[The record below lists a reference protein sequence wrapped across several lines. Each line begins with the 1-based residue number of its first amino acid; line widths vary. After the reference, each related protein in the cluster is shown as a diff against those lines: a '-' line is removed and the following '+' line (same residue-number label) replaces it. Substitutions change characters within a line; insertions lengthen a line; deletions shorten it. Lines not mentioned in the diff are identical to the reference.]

1 VTLLNRQQNPIF
13 LSSSVGYGL
22 MLSFY
27 VTGLYH
33 SVQSFLFYLFIIISL
48 ENKLLEPICMLLLM
62 LEGLK
67 RRGAYRSGPISF
79 VSIGPHL
86 QKVMTVTN
94 RSKRAFFLGTFH
106 ILTIVCGEKKVTLCT
121 KYNLGYFFLKNY
133 FLNFHVFIYY

>member
-1 VTLLNRQQNPIF
+1 
-13 LSSSVGYGL
+13 

-48 ENKLLEPICMLLLM
+48 KNKLLEPICMLLLM

-86 QKVMTVTN
+86 QKVMTETN

-106 ILTIVCGEKKVTLCT
+106 ILTIACGEKKVTFCT
-121 KYNLGYFFLKNY
+121 KKQLGLLLFRKLLFKFSCVFLLLKKLNEKYFPVKKKLT
-133 FLNFHVFIYY
+133 